1 MDLERNGHY
10 SDSDSNASDCSS
22 NDEDK
27 IHVGSE
33 YQANVPNNVLDK
45 SFCYL
50 ELDKSD
56 PIWLPSKINSS
67 NENVQ
72 QFVHLAF
79 SKHNIGEEQALS
91 LLNSC
96 GYDLNKA
103 NQTLTQTK
111 RLEDTLDKWSHQ
123 EREHF
128 INAYNYH
135 GKKFKLIQGSLPN
148 KSIGD
153 LVDYYYTWKKTRNS
167 VSLITQYCNVLA
179 LQHNALPEEPQDVKP
194 SSPLSPPISLDVQ
207 DMTCSQDQISYPP
220 STQSSGL
227 GTDEPLSTQS
237 SSPGVEPL
245 SQSSGPGVDLLS
257 QSSGLGQQDPLSQS
271 SSQGVH
277 PLGESSRLGV
287 EPSTS
292 LEPLSSQSSD
302 METPIS
308 SQSSGLGINID
319 SIEPSISSQEMGLVM
334 RDIADSNLLHACDSS
349 NNAANVLNLKELVP
363 EHLTYLLECL
373 ESTDETELGDSLED
387 GAMFNKSCSSQMS
400 SMFARCSNCK
410 NIMDTWSFSSSKG
423 IICYS
428 CKPNAPTTS
437 TEETMCN
444 DSTKP
449 NMILPL
455 DEIKGST
462 EGTET
467 TPESNKTPLE
477 IQSNSNGIRQ
487 KTEIEDISAL
497 NRLNE
502 MCKQTCE
509 QEEDERREV
518 SQNKIDKLEVSH
530 LKDQLEASQEDQES
544 EQQKHHKLKLIPRG
558 LYFSIVDYI
567 EIATNSASF
576 VDEMF
581 KSMDRDVANLVKK
594 VRSNNISTDAMM
606 DQIDRRLPLDK
617 YRSSNNNNSRSTNN
631 MAGTEEKVGVLW
643 SDTEII
649 LVLQGFL
656 KYGLDF
662 ESIAEIL
669 ETKTNKQVD
678 YFYRVNK
685 SYYDLDLLI
694 SEHNSNKKAE
704 ENSNLSAFKEEQ
716 MEVDS

>member
-1 MDLERNGHY
+1 
-10 SDSDSNASDCSS
+10 
-22 NDEDK
+22 DK

-56 PIWLPSKINSS
+56 PIWLPSKVTSS
-67 NENVQ
+67 NEDVEHYLQ
-72 QFVHLAF
+72 TAF

-91 LLNSC
+91 MLNSC
-96 GYDLNKA
+96 CYDLNKA
-103 NQTLTQTK
+103 NQTLPQSK

-148 KSIGD
+148 KTIGD

-179 LQHNALPEEPQDVKP
+179 LQHNTLPEELPDIKP
-194 SSPLSPPISLDVQ
+194 SSPSLSPPISLEVQ
-207 DMTCSQDQISYPP
+207 DMNSNQDQISYPP
-220 STQSSGL
+220 STQSSGIE
-227 GTDEPLSTQS
+227 TDEPLNTQS
-237 SSPGVEPL
+237 SSLVL
-245 SQSSGPGVDLLS
+245 DCLS
-257 QSSGLGQQDPLSQS
+257 QSSGLG
-271 SSQGVH
+271 
-277 PLGESSRLGV
+277 V
-287 EPSTS
+287 EPSSS

-302 METPIS
+302 LETPIS
-308 SQSSGLGINID
+308 SQNSGLGINID
-319 SIEPSISSQEMGLVM
+319 SIEPSISSQEMGQVM
-334 RDIADSNLLHACDSS
+334 DNIAAANSNLLNACDSS

-373 ESTDETELGDSLED
+373 ESTDDTELTDTLEG

-428 CKPNAPTTS
+428 CKPNAPSTTA
-437 TEETMCN
+437 EETMCN
-444 DSTKP
+444 DPAKP
-449 NMILPL
+449 NTLL
-455 DEIKGST
+455 LLEESKGST
-462 EGTET
+462 EGIKTAR
-467 TPESNKTPLE
+467 ESNRTPLE
-477 IQSNSNGIRQ
+477 IQSNSIEIQ
-487 KTEIEDISAL
+487 HKTENADISAL

-502 MCKQTCE
+502 MCKQTCD
-509 QEEDERREV
+509 QEDDERREL
-518 SQNKIDKLEVSH
+518 SQNKVDKVEVNH
-530 LKDQLEASQEDQES
+530 VKDQLEASQEDQES
-544 EQQKHHKLKLIPRG
+544 ERQKQHKLKLIPRG
-558 LYFSIVDYI
+558 LYFNIVNYI
-567 EIATNSASF
+567 EIATNNVGY

-581 KSMDRDVANLVKK
+581 KTMDRDVANLVKK
-594 VRSNNISTDAMM
+594 VRSNNISMDAML

-617 YRSSNNNNSRSTNN
+617 YRSSNNNNSGSKNN
-631 MAGTEEKVGVLW
+631 MAEAEEKVGVLW
-643 SDTEII
+643 SDTEVI

-662 ESIAEIL
+662 ETIAEIL

-704 ENSNLSAFKEEQ
+704 ESSQVSPSKEEK